1 MAKSKKP
8 RKAYKPKP
16 CVLPIGIRDAVKMEI
31 PGYQASLA
39 LGQSHFVEQHIYDLL
54 SNADMVRRIAP
65 DGHPVLS
72 YAQGMVEACAAIQER
87 TQRTGKLGVT
97 GDELH
102 LLRMGT
108 GKTMAYLQTV
118 SNIEIDRAARAALR
132 EFDRTGVL
140 KV

>member
-1 MAKSKKP
+1 
-8 RKAYKPKP
+8 
-16 CVLPIGIRDAVKMEI
+16 MEI

-39 LGQSHFVEQHIYDLL
+39 LGQPHFCEQHVYDLL
-54 SNADMVRRIAP
+54 SNADIVRRIAP
-65 DGHPVLS
+65 NGHSVLP

-87 TQRTGKLGVT
+87 TQRIGKLAVT

-102 LLRMGT
+102 LLQLGT

-118 SNIEIDRAARAALR
+118 TNIQIDRAARAALR

-140 KV
+140 RV

>member
-1 MAKSKKP
+1 MGKSSKP
-8 RKAYKPKP
+8 RKAYREKP
-16 CVLPIGIRDAVKMEI
+16 CVLPLGIRDAVKMEI

-39 LGQSHFVEQHIYDLL
+39 LGQPHFCEQHVYDLL
-54 SNADMVRRIAP
+54 SNADIVRRIAP
-65 DGHPVLS
+65 NGHSVLP

-87 TQRTGKLGVT
+87 TQRIGKLAVT

-102 LLRMGT
+102 LLQLGT

-118 SNIEIDRAARAALR
+118 TNIQIDRAARAALR

-140 KV
+140 RV

>member
-8 RKAYKPKP
+8 RKPYKQKP
-16 CVLPIGIRDAVKMEI
+16 CVLPLGIRDAVKMEI

-65 DGHPVLS
+65 NGHPVLP
-72 YAQGMVEACAAIQER
+72 YAQGMVEACAAIQGR
-87 TQRTGKLGVT
+87 TKRTGRLGVT

-102 LLRMGT
+102 LLRLGT